1 MGAPHSGDLRSRV
14 VAAVEGG
21 SSRRG
26 AARRFDVGVS
36 SAIRWTALKERTGGL
51 APRRGR
57 KARSPLEPHKG
68 WLLELIAREPD
79 LTLEAVVERI
89 DRDLKLKT
97 TDSSVDRF
105 YRRHAITFKKN
116 SARRRA
122 GPAGRGRRP
131 GAVDGDPSEP

>member
-1 MGAPHSGDLRSRV
+1 MGAPRSEDLRSRV

-21 SSRRG
+21 SSRRA
-26 AARRFDVGVS
+26 AARRFDVGIS
-36 SAIRWTALKERTGGL
+36 SAIRWALLKERTGSL

-57 KARSPLEPHKG
+57 KARSPLEPHKD

-105 YRRHAITFKKN
+105 YRRHAVTFKKN

-122 GPAGRGRRP
+122 GSAGRGRRP
-131 GAVDGDPSEP
+131 GAVAGDPGEA